1 MDKLEISTILPVK
14 AAMVYTDWTTSKR
27 HTEMTGGEA
36 IIHNEVGSKYS
47 AWDGY
52 IFGKIEEL
60 VENKLIQ
67 MSWRTADFAE
77 EAQNSQLQV
86 MLEDINNGCK
96 ITLKHW
102 NIPDGDGE
110 KYKDG
115 WQEHYFEP
123 MLQYYT
129 ED

>member
-77 EAQNSQLQV
+77 
-86 MLEDINNGCK
+86 
-96 ITLKHW
+96 
-102 NIPDGDGE
+102 
-110 KYKDG
+110 
-115 WQEHYFEP
+115 
-123 MLQYYT
+123 
-129 ED
+129 